1 MLKLIYLS
9 HCLRMLHTDNFA
21 TIIVLAFAGSVHF
34 KRLFKMN
41 SEGVS
46 QACTL
51 YWGQKMALEL
61 YFLFTSSLQKET

>member
-1 MLKLIYLS
+1 
-9 HCLRMLHTDNFA
+9 MLHTPNFA
-21 TIIVLAFAGSVHF
+21 TTMVLAFAGSMHL

-41 SEGVS
+41 SEGGS

-51 YWGQKMALEL
+51 YWGQKMASEL